1 MKINKINFLLNKV
14 KLYFNIIYI
23 ERRFEMNREDVPEW
37 ILSLDV
43 ESLEFI
49 RKFILNSGSL
59 KEVAKIYGVSYP
71 TVRAK
76 LDKLI
81 KKVELNS
88 KKEDV
93 EFINMIKNLVID
105 ERVSLDVA
113 KVIIEK
119 YKSEKDDK

>member
-1 MKINKINFLLNKV
+1 
-14 KLYFNIIYI
+14 
-23 ERRFEMNREDVPEW
+23 MNREDVPEW